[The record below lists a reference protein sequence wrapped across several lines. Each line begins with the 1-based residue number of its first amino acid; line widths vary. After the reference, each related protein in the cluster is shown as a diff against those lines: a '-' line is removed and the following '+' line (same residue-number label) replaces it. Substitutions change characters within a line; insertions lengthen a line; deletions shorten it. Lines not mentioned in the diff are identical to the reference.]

1 MSATPFVHVA
11 ADLAVAGRGD
21 AVPLGADEVHHLT
34 RVLRL
39 RPGAEVA
46 LADGRGRQAVGVL
59 DVGTV
64 VLTAAPV
71 ATPRPRPEL
80 VLAQALPK
88 GRKLDEVARLAT
100 ELGVDRIVP
109 VAAARSV
116 VTLTGERA
124 ERATDRWRAVVRA
137 AAEQARRPFLPHV
150 TMPIDLAALPDAAD
164 LAEDGRL
171 LVAAPGATPLPDLLV
186 PSWRAARR
194 VTVAIGPEGGFTA
207 AELATLI
214 ATGAQPAGLGPT
226 VLRTEHAGGAAL
238 AVLAAL
244 LGRWR

>member
-11 ADLAVAGRGD
+11 ADLTAAERGD
-21 AVPLGADEVHHLT
+21 TVALGDEDVHHLT

-39 RPGAEVA
+39 RPGAEVEV
-46 LADGRGRQAVGVL
+46 ADGRGRQVTAILDSGV
-59 DVGTV
+59 V

-88 GRKLDEVARLAT
+88 GRKLDEVVRLAT

-109 VAAARSV
+109 AAAARSV

-124 ERATDRWRAVVRA
+124 ERAAERWRAVGRA

-150 TMPIDLAALPDAAD
+150 GTPVELAVLPRVAGVAD
-164 LAEDGRL
+164 RGLL
-171 LVAAPGATPLPDLLV
+171 LVAALGATPLPDLV
-186 PSWRAARR
+186 EPAWRERPR
-194 VTVAIGPEGGFTA
+194 VTVVIGPEGGLTA
-207 AELATLI
+207 DEVAALVA
-214 ATGAQPAGLGPT
+214 AGARAVGLGPT

>member
-11 ADLAVAGRGD
+11 ADLAAAGPGD
-21 AVPLGADEVHHLT
+21 AVPLGEDEAHHLT

-39 RPGAEVA
+39 RTGAEVEV
-46 LADGRGRQAVGVL
+46 ADGRGRQAVGVL
-59 DVGTV
+59 DAGVV

-88 GRKLDEVARLAT
+88 GRKLDEVVRLAT
-100 ELGVDRIVP
+100 ELGVDRVVP
-109 VAAARSV
+109 VVAARSV
-116 VTLTGERA
+116 VTLTGQRA
-124 ERATDRWRAVVRA
+124 ERAAERWRAVGRA
-137 AAEQARRPFLPHV
+137 AAEQARRPFLPQLAAPV
-150 TMPIDLAALPDAAD
+150 DVAALPVAAAVTD
-164 LAEDGRL
+164 GGRL
-171 LVAAPGATPLPDLLV
+171 LVAVPGAMPLPDLV
-186 PSWRAARR
+186 APSWRECRR

-207 AELATLI
+207 DEVAALVA
-214 ATGAQPAGLGPT
+214 AGAQAVGLGPT
-226 VLRTEHAGGAAL
+226 VLRTEHAGAAAL